1 MRPSLPKGTED
12 QIREHA
18 DSLRHLAMLPMRLIQ
33 EQLDRIEETLRTL
46 PAEEVKA
53 RVLDELERL
62 RGLLG
67 VGDAFPIARYD
78 DLTAHEVVERLGGLT
93 PPQLRKVRDYET
105 RHQARKTI
113 LTAVAKRL
121 GVDATT

>member
-12 QIREHA
+12 QLREHA
-18 DSLRHLAMLPMRLIQ
+18 DSLRHLAMLPMRLVQ
-33 EQLDRIEETLRTL
+33 EQLDRIEETLRGL
-46 PAEEVKA
+46 PAEDVKA
-53 RVLDELERL
+53 RVLDEIERL

-67 VGDAFPIARYD
+67 LSDAFPIAGYD
-78 DLTAHEVVERLGGLT
+78 ELTAHQVVERLGELT

-113 LTAVAKRL
+113 LGAIAKHLR
-121 GVDATT
+121 VDAE